1 MKNITLDGYEYI
13 QIYRQPTSMNTLSV
27 YKIQN
32 IHNINEN
39 PVYFLASSEL
49 NERFIK
55 DSTFNE
61 MKTHIMP
68 QHYEGFF
75 KDEFTAI
82 LMAKNVAM
90 DCYIELQKNALETAQ
105 KALANATAELAK
117 HQSEI
122 SWENC
127 DAYCQYYDSQDEL
140 RKAALNREKEDEN
153 NG

>member
-1 MKNITLDGYEYI
+1 MVNITLDGYKYI
-13 QIYRQPTSMNTLSV
+13 LIYRQPTTMNTMCV
-27 YKIQN
+27 YKILKE
-32 IHNINEN
+32 NEDTI
-39 PVYFLASSEL
+39 YFLASSEL

-90 DCYIELQKNALETAQ
+90 DTVITLQKFALEEAQ
-105 KALANATAELAK
+105 KTLAEVSEKLAK
-117 HQSEI
+117 IQSKI

-127 DAYCQYYDSQDEL
+127 DAFEQYYDSQDEL
-140 RKAALNREKEDEN
+140 RKVALNREKE
-153 NG
+153 GR

>member
-1 MKNITLDGYEYI
+1 MAISTTLDGYKYI
-13 QIYRQPTSMNTLSV
+13 PIYHQPTSMNTMCV
-27 YKIQN
+27 YKILKA
-32 IHNINEN
+32 NED
-39 PVYFLASSEL
+39 PVYFLASGEL
-49 NERFIK
+49 RERFISR
-55 DSTFNE
+55 STFNE

-82 LMAKNVAM
+82 LMAKNIAM

-140 RKAALNREKEDEN
+140 RKAALNREKEAK
-153 NG
+153 

>member
-1 MKNITLDGYEYI
+1 MAISTTLDGYKYI
-13 QIYRQPTSMNTLSV
+13 PIYHQPTTMNTMCV
-27 YKIQN
+27 YRILKA
-32 IHNINEN
+32 NED

-49 NERFIK
+49 SERFISR
-55 DSTFNE
+55 STFNE

-90 DCYIELQKNALETAQ
+90 DTYITLQKSALENAQ
-105 KALANATAELAK
+105 KALVQVTEELVK
-117 HQSEI
+117 LQSKI

-127 DAYCQYYDSQDEL
+127 DAFEQYYDSQDEL
-140 RKAALNREKEDEN
+140 RKAAVNREKEDSN
-153 NG
+153 NV

>member
-1 MKNITLDGYEYI
+1 MAISTTLDGYKYI
-13 QIYRQPTSMNTLSV
+13 PIYHQPTTMNTMCV
-27 YKIQN
+27 YKILKA
-32 IHNINEN
+32 NED

-49 NERFIK
+49 SERFISR
-55 DSTFNE
+55 STFNE

-90 DCYIELQKNALETAQ
+90 DTYITLQKSALENAQ
-105 KALANATAELAK
+105 KALVQVTEELVK
-117 HQSEI
+117 LQSKI

-127 DAYCQYYDSQDEL
+127 DAFEQYYDSQDEL
-140 RKAALNREKEDEN
+140 RKAAVNREKEDSN
-153 NG
+153 NV

>member
-1 MKNITLDGYEYI
+1 MVNITLDGYKYI
-13 QIYRQPTSMNTLSV
+13 LIYCQPTTMNTMCV
-27 YKIQN
+27 YKILKE
-32 IHNINEN
+32 NEDTI
-39 PVYFLASSEL
+39 YFLASSEL

-90 DCYIELQKNALETAQ
+90 DTVITLQKFALEEAQ
-105 KALANATAELAK
+105 KTLAEVSEKLAK
-117 HQSEI
+117 IQSKI

-127 DAYCQYYDSQDEL
+127 DAFEQYYDSQDEL
-140 RKAALNREKEDEN
+140 RKVALNREKE
-153 NG
+153 GR

>member
-13 QIYRQPTSMNTLSV
+13 LTYRQPTTLNTLCV

-32 IHNINEN
+32 IHNTNEN
-39 PVYFLASSEL
+39 PVYFLAAGEL
-49 NERFIK
+49 RERFI
-55 DSTFNE
+55 SMNTFNE
-61 MKTHIMP
+61 MKSHILP

-90 DCYIELQKNALETAQ
+90 DTVITLQKSALEEAQ
-105 KALANATAELAK
+105 KALAEATEKLINL
-117 HQSEI
+117 QSCI

-127 DAYCQYYDSQDEL
+127 DAFEQYYDSQDEL
-140 RKAALNREKEDEN
+140 RKAAINRERKDKN
-153 NG
+153 ND

>member
-13 QIYRQPTSMNTLSV
+13 LTYRQPTTLNTLCV

-32 IHNINEN
+32 IHNTNEN
-39 PVYFLASSEL
+39 PVYFLASCEL
-49 NERFIK
+49 SERFI
-55 DSTFNE
+55 SMNTFNE
-61 MKTHIMP
+61 MKTHTMP

-82 LMAKNVAM
+82 LMAKNIAM

-140 RKAALNREKEDEN
+140 RKAALNREKEDNN